1 MSIIERV
8 TRMTSARRRLIT
20 LIGGVAILAG
30 MTWLELL
37 VQKKHYV
44 VGGGLSRSFLLV
56 LINLHIAVAVVLLYL
71 IIRNGIKLFLERRAL
86 TPGSIFKTNLLFAFV
101 LFSVIPAFFVFFT
114 AGRFITK
121 SIDRWFQVHMGKG
134 FDHAQRLHVY
144 HTQDKR
150 VALQRLGVAMVQG
163 LQASQ
168 PCGALTPVQYKQDP
182 VVGAYTVYTV
192 DVTPTGLGRFL
203 HQEVMIWR
211 TFRSL
216 NDRTTQSLK
225 HRFLKQMGPGTAP
238 QLFDFYGSLYWLQ
251 RVKDHFYVLVYRYP
265 EPMRGSLIALEGAS
279 NDYHQVLGLRSVIYW
294 NYVFTFI
301 LITLLILFLSIWC
314 AMYLAR
320 GIGKPVQ
327 DLLDATNRVR
337 RGEWDTQV
345 ANHPASDLQ
354 TLMLGFNEM
363 TAAVRKAHAELE
375 QKNRE
380 MLAILEHVSA
390 AVFLVNRYGRIIFYN
405 NAARDLI
412 NLHTQTDVLLYKKIG
427 FLGRPIVRQSM
438 AFVRAL
444 LNKRSQH
451 MVQEFTLTWG
461 GSQRVFMVYGSMLT
475 GLSGLGGSEQGLLL
489 VIDDLTDVV
498 KMNTMR
504 TWQEAA
510 KQMAHEIKNPLTPI
524 QLATQRLQRKFKD
537 ALNEDQHF
545 MDCTNTILHQV
556 QIIKDLVTNFSA
568 FASLPL
574 PHFEEV
580 AMDQVVTELFN
591 VYQLSY
597 PDLVFVAAISPQ
609 PLMLKTDKKRIKRV
623 LINLLENSVRALQAV
638 DGEKRVECTVQYA
651 PNGKSVEILFADT
664 GPGISSAV
672 KETLFLPHISTEKK
686 NMGLGLAIVHDS
698 IIQLGGAIRLVSS
711 KRGAVFQIVLPM

>member
-1 MSIIERV
+1 MSSV
-8 TRMTSARRRLIT
+8 RRRLIT
-20 LIGGVAILAG
+20 LVGGIAVLAG

-56 LINLHIAVAVVLLYL
+56 LINLHIAVIVVLLYL

-144 HTQDKR
+144 HTQR
-150 VALQRLGVAMVQG
+150 RRAALGKLGIATVQG
-163 LQASQ
+163 LSAGSVVPFMQEK
-168 PCGALTPVQYKQDP
+168 YDP

-192 DVTPTGLGRFL
+192 AMTPAGLSSFL
-203 HQEVMIWR
+203 RQEVTKWR

-216 NDRTTQSLK
+216 NDRTTQSLQR
-225 HRFLKQMGPGTAP
+225 RFLKQMAVGKGA
-238 QLFDFYGSLYWLQ
+238 QAFDFYGSLYWLQ
-251 RVKDHFYVLVYRYP
+251 RVNDRLCVLVYRYP
-265 EPMRGSLIALEGAS
+265 EPMRSSLIAFEGS
-279 NDYHQVLGLRSVIYW
+279 CNDYQQVLALRSVIYW

-337 RGEWDTQV
+337 QGEWDTQV
-345 ANHPASDLQ
+345 ANHPTSDLQ

-380 MLAILEHVSA
+380 MLAILEHISA

-412 NLHTQTDVLLYKKIG
+412 NLHTQTDQLLNKKIG
-427 FLGRPIVRQSM
+427 FLGRPIVQQSM

-444 LNKRSQH
+444 INKKSQH
-451 MVQEFTLTWG
+451 VVQEVTLTWG

-537 ALNEDQHF
+537 ALQEDQHF

-580 AMDQVVTELFN
+580 DMSLVVAELFN

-597 PDLVFVAAISPQ
+597 PDVAFVAAISPQ
-609 PLMLKTDKKRIKRV
+609 PFMMKTDKKRIKRV
-623 LINLLENSVRALQAV
+623 LINLLENSVRALQV
-638 DGEKRVECTVQYA
+638 VEGEKRIECTVQYA

-664 GPGISSAV
+664 GPGISPAV

>member
-1 MSIIERV
+1 MSI
-8 TRMTSARRRLIT
+8 ARRRLIT
-20 LIGGVAILAG
+20 LIGGIAILAG

-37 VQKKHYV
+37 VQKKHYM

-56 LINLHIAVAVVLLYL
+56 LINIHIAVVVVLLYL

-101 LFSVIPAFFVFFT
+101 LFSVIPALFVFFT

-121 SIDRWFQVHMGKG
+121 SIDRWFQVHVGKG
-134 FDHAQRLHVY
+134 FDHAQRVHVY
-144 HTQDKR
+144 HTRQVR
-150 VALQRLGVAMVQG
+150 EVLQRLGVATVKRVQEAAEHG
-163 LQASQ
+163 PLLPIQQ
-168 PCGALTPVQYKQDP
+168 CQDP
-182 VVGAYTVYTV
+182 EIGAYTGYLV
-192 DVTPTGLGRFL
+192 DASPAGLGSFL
-203 HQEVMIWR
+203 RQEVRVWR
-211 TFRSL
+211 TFRTL
-216 NDRTTQSLK
+216 NDRTTQSLGR
-225 HRFLKQMGPGTAP
+225 RFLKHIAVSDAP

-251 RVKDHFYVLVYRYP
+251 RVKGRLCVLVYRYP
-265 EPMRGSLIALEGAS
+265 ELLRSSLIALEGAS
-279 NDYHQVLGLRSVIYW
+279 NDYCQVLALRSVIYW
-294 NYVFTFI
+294 NYIFTFI
-301 LITLLILFLSIWC
+301 LITLLILFLSVWC

-337 RGEWDTQV
+337 QGAWDTQV
-345 ANHPASDLQ
+345 PSHPTSDLQ

-412 NLHTQTDVLLYKKIG
+412 NLHVQTDALLRKKVG

-444 LNKRSQH
+444 AQKKSHHL
-451 MVQEFTLTWG
+451 VQEQTLTWG
-461 GSQRVFMVYGSMLT
+461 GSQRIFMIYGSMLT

-498 KMNTMR
+498 KMNPMR

-524 QLATQRLQRKFKD
+524 QLSTQRLQRKFKD
-537 ALNEDQHF
+537 TLHEDQNF

-574 PHFEEV
+574 PHFEEADMAGLV
-580 AMDQVVTELFN
+580 SELFN

-597 PDLVFVAAISPQ
+597 PDLVIAATVSPQ
-609 PLMLKTDKKRIKRV
+609 PLMLKTDKKRLKRV

-638 DGEKRVECTVQYA
+638 DGEKRIECTVQYA

-664 GPGISSAV
+664 GPGIPYTV